1 VAAGSIAA
9 NAYLFDR
16 VQRITSELGVAN
28 VRITG
33 LNVVVE
39 RLNQQQKTLDG
50 QLQKAQSEALNPTVK
65 IWNDCGG
72 SCAIGPGAYRV
83 GTVPDTF
90 TYHLKFTSS
99 ASVDAY
105 FLTVEEYA
113 RLTNCPAGV
122 RPAAGQN
129 RLGACA
135 SAWVLKG
142 QVPPERFTSG
152 IEVTF
157 DFHLAEGCAS
167 YLIVMF
173 PTAAGQTAE
182 LHPDVSVT
190 YHPASAPTGECAQ
203 G

>member
-1 VAAGSIAA
+1 VAGGSLAA
-9 NAYLFDR
+9 NAYLLDR
-16 VQRITSELGVAN
+16 VQRLTAELGLAN
-28 VRITG
+28 VRVAA

-50 QLQKAQSEALNPTVK
+50 QLQKAQSDALSPTVK

-99 ASVDAY
+99 VSVDAY

-113 RLTNCPAGV
+113 RLTNCPASV
-122 RPAAGQN
+122 RPAGAQN

-152 IEVTF
+152 TQV
-157 DFHLAEGCAS
+157 
-167 YLIVMF
+167 
-173 PTAAGQTAE
+173 
-182 LHPDVSVT
+182 
-190 YHPASAPTGECAQ
+190 
-203 G
+203 